1 MRCSVA
7 PISASISSPPLPP
20 PPAAAPAAAAAAS
33 AADGAAAADDGA
45 TLGGTEATCTGIGT
59 EAKPAPSPPA
69 PPAAALGCWL
79 TIASTH
85 LQTGSMEL
93 AHFFTIAGEKLSPQL
108 RTNSVVVAIAS
119 VVG

>member
-20 PPAAAPAAAAAAS
+20 PPAAAAAAAAS

-69 PPAAALGCWL
+69 PPAALGCWL